1 MKSYCLPFLML
12 DEFAKLPRPEKLL
25 LIGLYHQWIN
35 NNCLPVRLDKVDI
48 NMLRLLT
55 NSDDLSLESLHK
67 RKWWR
72 MRRCG
77 LLFSDQS
84 ISFVTNPED
93 NLAVNL
99 SLRKSDKPIS
109 SHSKQTINV
118 RKTCVKVRKHDVNVR
133 KTNAKVRKPYEVKFS
148 TLIYTYINVLKGRY
162 VSTCIEKNQKSRF
175 SRTIK

>member
-1 MKSYCLPFLML
+1 MKSYSLPFLML
-12 DEFAKLPRPEKLL
+12 NEFAKLPRPEKLL

-55 NSDDLSLESLHK
+55 NSNDLSLESLHE
-67 RKWWR
+67 RKWLR

-93 NLAVNL
+93 NSAVNL
-99 SLRKSDKPIS
+99 ALRKSEKPIS
-109 SHSKQTINV
+109 SRSKHTINV

-133 KTNAKVRKPYEVKFS
+133 KSNAKVRKPYTDLGGRNEAEVK
-148 TLIYTYINVLKGRY
+148 
-162 VSTCIEKNQKSRF
+162 KSRQHPNF
-175 SRTIK
+175 LTRKRDNDDAYENRTK

>member
-55 NSDDLSLESLHK
+55 NSDDLSLESLHE

-133 KTNAKVRKPYEVKFS
+133 KTNAKVRKPYTDPRVK
-148 TLIYTYINVLKGRY
+148 NEAELK
-162 VSTCIEKNQKSRF
+162 KSRQHPNF
-175 SRTIK
+175 LSRKRDNDDAYENRTK